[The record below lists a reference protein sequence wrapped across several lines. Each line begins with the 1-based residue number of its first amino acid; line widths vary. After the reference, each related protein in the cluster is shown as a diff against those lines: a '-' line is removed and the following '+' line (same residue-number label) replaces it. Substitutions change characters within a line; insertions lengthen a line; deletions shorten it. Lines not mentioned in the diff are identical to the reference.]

1 MAKIIIGIHGLGN
14 KPRKELLHDWWRLA
28 IVEGLDKTGV
38 AYTMPEFE
46 LVYWADILHEKP
58 TDETI
63 TNPKDPYFLDEPY
76 TPSKKTSIKK
86 DISVR
91 RKVLDWFDEA
101 ADKIFLNNDMTVKY
115 SYISDAIIHNYFK
128 DLEAYYLNEKIIK
141 NGIESFA
148 RDQIRERLRKVLI
161 KHRSDDI
168 FIVSHSMGSIVA
180 YDILTFNL
188 PDFEVHTFATI
199 GSPLGIPFVRSR
211 IALEKKII
219 LNDIKLKTPPGVQK
233 NWFNFS
239 DIEDDVA
246 INYSLNKDFDAN
258 KYGIQPIDFIVH
270 NDYEINNKPN
280 PHKSFGYLRSPEFS
294 KVLLDFINEKES
306 EKNWRQRVRDI
317 FGILRNKKQN
327 Q

>member
-14 KPRKELLHDWWRLA
+14 KPRKDLLQDWWRMA
-28 IVEGLDKTGV
+28 IIEGLEKIGV

-63 TNPKDPYFLDEPY
+63 TNPESQLFLDEPY
-76 TPSKKTSIKK
+76 VPAKKTLIKK
-86 DISVR
+86 DTSVR
-91 RKVLDWFDEA
+91 KKVLDWFDEA
-101 ADKIFLNNDMTVKY
+101 ADKIFLNNDMTVNY

-128 DLEAYYLNEKIIK
+128 DLEAYYLNDKIIK
-141 NGIESFA
+141 NGIVSFA

-161 KHRSDDI
+161 KHRGDDI

-258 KYGIQPIDFIVH
+258 KYGILPIDFIVH

-280 PHKSFGYLRSPEFS
+280 PHKSFGYLRTPEFS

-306 EKNWRQRVRDI
+306 EKNWKQRIRYI
-317 FGILRNKKQN
+317 FGILKSKKQN